1 MSLASQIKTLVQD
14 AITTIGDLSETVIY
28 NQVSI
33 GAYDP
38 ATDAHTITTT
48 TTTGVKCALVK
59 LTEDDMDWFP
69 ANAVGQKALIPYL
82 NLPIT
87 PTDDDHVTINGE
99 RWDVHK
105 IKSVPGRSLHILY
118 LRRT

>member
-1 MSLASQIKTLVQD
+1 MSLASQIKTLVRD
-14 AITTIGDLSETVIY
+14 AMITIDDLAETVIY
-28 NQVSI
+28 NQVVI

-38 ATDAHTITTT
+38 STDQHTLTVTTT
-48 TTTGVKCALVK
+48 NNVKCALVK

-87 PTDDDHVTINGE
+87 PSDDDYVTINGE